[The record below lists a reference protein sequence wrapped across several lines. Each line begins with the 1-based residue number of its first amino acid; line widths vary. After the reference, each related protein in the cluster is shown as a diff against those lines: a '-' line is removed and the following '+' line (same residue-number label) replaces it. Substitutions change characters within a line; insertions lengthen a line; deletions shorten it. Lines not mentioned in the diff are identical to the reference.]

1 VVVICPKCKMR
12 LRVDE
17 AKIAG
22 GGSRFKC
29 PKCST
34 ALLVKKPA
42 PVSEKPIDNI
52 KVIVAHSNPAIA
64 NEITTLLSE
73 NGFQIISAVD
83 GIEAMVKSLK
93 GRPFLAV
100 IEVGLP
106 KIHGFEVCK
115 RLKGRPETKGMK
127 FILISSPFDKNKY
140 RREPESLYEADD
152 HIEEHRISELLIHSV
167 NALKGGEPPKK
178 EEKETE
184 TEKIEQPTQETVV
197 TKAEAKPKPPAPA
210 AIKPAPAADEQIE
223 RARRLARTIVSD
235 IYLYNTAKADES
247 IRNNTFSSVFASEM
261 REGLKLY
268 ELYNKLGSVNVTKNN
283 IKERFMKKKNYFK
296 YLKGNLPW
304 KHIHL

>member
-1 VVVICPKCKMR
+1 MVVICPKCKTR

-42 PVSEKPIDNI
+42 PVSEKPIDNV

-73 NGFQIISAVD
+73 NGFQTVTASD

-93 GRPFLAV
+93 EHPFLAV

-106 KIHGFEVCK
+106 KIYGFEVCK
-115 RLKGRPETKGMK
+115 RLKGRPETRGMK

-152 HIEEHRISELLIHSV
+152 HIEEHRLSELLIHSV
-167 NALKGGEPPKK
+167 NVLKGGEPPKK

-184 TEKIEQPTQETVV
+184 KIEKPTQETVV
-197 TKAEAKPKPPAPA
+197 KKAEVKPEPPAPA
-210 AIKPAPAADEQIE
+210 AIKPAPAADAQIE
-223 RARRLARTIVSD
+223 RAKRLARTIVSD

-268 ELYNKLGSVNVTKNN
+268 ENRISQEVRDKGDFFREVLALFIEN
-283 IKERFMKKKNYFK
+283 KKKA
-296 YLKGNLPW
+296 
-304 KHIHL
+304 

>member
-1 VVVICPKCKMR
+1 VVVICPKCKTR

-34 ALLVKKPA
+34 TLLVKKPA
-42 PVSEKPIDNI
+42 PVSEKPIDNV

-73 NGFQIISAVD
+73 NGFQTISAAD

-93 GRPFLAV
+93 DRPFLAV
-100 IEVGLP
+100 VEVGLP
-106 KIHGFEVCK
+106 KIYGFEVCK

-152 HIEEHRISELLIHSV
+152 HIEEHRIAELLIHSV
-167 NALKGGEPPKK
+167 NAMKGGEPPKK

-184 TEKIEQPTQETVV
+184 RIEQPTQETVV
-197 TKAEAKPKPPAPA
+197 KQPEVKPEPPAPA
-210 AIKPAPAADEQIE
+210 AKKSAPAADEKIE
-223 RARRLARTIVSD
+223 RAKRLARTIVSD
-235 IYLYNTAKADES
+235 IYLYNTAKAEES

-268 ELYNKLGSVNVTKNN
+268 ENRISQEVRDKGDFFREVLALFIEN
-283 IKERFMKKKNYFK
+283 KKKTF
-296 YLKGNLPW
+296 
-304 KHIHL
+304 

>member
-1 VVVICPKCKMR
+1 VVVICPKCKTR

-42 PVSEKPIDNI
+42 PVSEKPIDNV

-73 NGFQIISAVD
+73 NGFQTVTASD

-93 GRPFLAV
+93 EHPFLAV

-106 KIHGFEVCK
+106 KIYGFEVCK
-115 RLKGRPETKGMK
+115 RLKGRPETRGMK

-152 HIEEHRISELLIHSV
+152 HIEEHRLSELLIHSV
-167 NALKGGEPPKK
+167 NVLKGGEPPKK

-184 TEKIEQPTQETVV
+184 KIEKPTQETVV
-197 TKAEAKPKPPAPA
+197 KKAEVKPEPPAPA

-223 RARRLARTIVSD
+223 RAKRLARTIVSD

-268 ELYNKLGSVNVTKNN
+268 ENRISQEVRDKGDFFREVIALFIEN
-283 IKERFMKKKNYFK
+283 KKKA
-296 YLKGNLPW
+296 
-304 KHIHL
+304 

>member
-1 VVVICPKCKMR
+1 VVVICPKCKTR

-42 PVSEKPIDNI
+42 PVSEKPIDNV

-73 NGFQIISAVD
+73 NGFQTVTASD

-93 GRPFLAV
+93 EHPFLAV

-106 KIHGFEVCK
+106 KIYGFEVCK
-115 RLKGRPETKGMK
+115 RLKGRPETRGMK

-152 HIEEHRISELLIHSV
+152 HIEEHRLSELLIHSV
-167 NALKGGEPPKK
+167 NVLKGGEPPKK

-184 TEKIEQPTQETVV
+184 KIEKPTQETVV
-197 TKAEAKPKPPAPA
+197 KKAEVKPEPPAPA
-210 AIKPAPAADEQIE
+210 AIKPAPAADAQIE
-223 RARRLARTIVSD
+223 RAKRLARTIVSD

-268 ELYNKLGSVNVTKNN
+268 ENRISQEVRDKGDFFREVLALFIEN
-283 IKERFMKKKNYFK
+283 KKKA
-296 YLKGNLPW
+296 
-304 KHIHL
+304 

>member
-1 VVVICPKCKMR
+1 MVVICPKCKTR

-42 PVSEKPIDNI
+42 PVSEKPIDNV

-73 NGFQIISAVD
+73 NGFQTVTASD

-93 GRPFLAV
+93 EHPFLAV

-106 KIHGFEVCK
+106 KIYGFEVCK

-152 HIEEHRISELLIHSV
+152 HIEEHRLSELLIHSV
-167 NALKGGEPPKK
+167 NVLKGGEPPKK

-184 TEKIEQPTQETVV
+184 KIEKPTQETVV
-197 TKAEAKPKPPAPA
+197 KKAEVKPEPPAPA
-210 AIKPAPAADEQIE
+210 AIKPAPAADAQIE
-223 RARRLARTIVSD
+223 RAKRLARTIVSD

-268 ELYNKLGSVNVTKNN
+268 ENRISQEVRDKGDFFREVLALFIEN
-283 IKERFMKKKNYFK
+283 KKKA
-296 YLKGNLPW
+296 
-304 KHIHL
+304 